1 MRDEEDTPDTADRGG
16 LEWHAPSSYMYIHIC
31 DWMYTHVHIHI
42 QRGGISL
49 SLSLSLSIGMPAVI
63 RAVMP
68 RGQRAGRGLRER
80 QTTSLLWGVNYAK
93 QEGTVS
99 LPHEAYHIQ
108 HCTLQRAAT
117 RTQHCTSSH
126 AYNTITHTTLHVA
139 TGTHTAH
146 TLRLAC
152 SNQLSP
158 VWRALRCYSPHIGHT
173 NTHSLEFEHAVAH
186 AVARALRPARG

>member
-42 QRGGISL
+42 QRGGI

-108 HCTLQRAAT
+108 HCTLQSAAT
-117 RTQHCTSSH
+117 RTQKLFYSKKMVEFAHSELDLASQPWYRPLVSMRSTLGQWPGSS
-126 AYNTITHTTLHVA
+126 
-139 TGTHTAH
+139 
-146 TLRLAC
+146 
-152 SNQLSP
+152 
-158 VWRALRCYSPHIGHT
+158 
-173 NTHSLEFEHAVAH
+173 FF
-186 AVARALRPARG
+186 